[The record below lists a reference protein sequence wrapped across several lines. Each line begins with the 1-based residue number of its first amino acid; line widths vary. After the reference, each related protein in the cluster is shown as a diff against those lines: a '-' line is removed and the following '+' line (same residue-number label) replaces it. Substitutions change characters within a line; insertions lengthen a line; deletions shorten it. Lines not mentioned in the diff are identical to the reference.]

1 MEKLTGS
8 CLCGTVK
15 YQVTNLNPKMGHCHC
30 SMCRKFHGAAFATFG
45 EVASEDFRWLTGESA
60 LKVFIADNGTA
71 RKFCSQC
78 GASLIFKSKNDQATT
93 VEFTLGTLDSDINQ
107 YPDSHI
113 FVGSKANWFEIS
125 DDLPQFNQGR
135 D

>member
-8 CLCGTVK
+8 CLCGTIK

-45 EVASEDFRWLTGESA
+45 EVAIEDFRWLTGESA
-60 LKVFIADNGTA
+60 LKVFIAANGTV
-71 RKFCSQC
+71 RKFCGQC
-78 GASLIFKSKNDQATT
+78 GASLIFKSKNDQGTT
-93 VEFTLGTLDSDINQ
+93 VEFTLGPLDSDISQ
-107 YPDSHI
+107 HPDSHI